1 MKYPYKQAKTKGRRI
16 DEHRLKVE
24 KLIGRKL
31 GRFEFVHHVDEDK
44 RNNEIENLEIVTPV
58 IHAIRHNQWKHPK
71 TWKCEVC
78 GEDFTPPPT
87 KRGGK
92 KRTCSKA
99 CRYILASRTLRNSGG
114 PRSLYRTEAYP
125 SEIAKRKP

>member
-44 RNNEIENLEIVTPV
+44 RNNEIENLETNLTNI
-58 IHAIRHNQWKHPK
+58 IKQLQ
-71 TWKCEVC
+71 
-78 GEDFTPPPT
+78 D
-87 KRGGK
+87 
-92 KRTCSKA
+92 
-99 CRYILASRTLRNSGG
+99 
-114 PRSLYRTEAYP
+114 YRI
-125 SEIAKRKP
+125 SQNHD